1 MKRKIIIGGIPIIL
15 IIGFLAFYFLYLGNP
30 KNQILAQVNNE
41 KITVYQFNKEL
52 EKIESPLR
60 EIIKED
66 PQPFLENLILQRI
79 LLQEAKKQGITPPVR
94 TYKDISKESKS
105 PEDIIIEELIK
116 KRFSS
121 SPTVTKEEVKAVY
134 LQLKDQL
141 GGKSFDEVSSEI
153 ENLIRENK
161 RQNEIRQYI
170 TELRQN
176 SSVEIDQI
184 RLKKIASKP
193 PESDTEEDF
202 KRALSNGKPM
212 LVDFGAN
219 SCLPCRQMRPIL
231 KEIKKEF
238 SGKAEVLVIDVYKY
252 PNLAREHKIQLI
264 PTLIFFDAKGKEIFR
279 QVGVME
285 KEKIISKLK
294 EIGS

>member
-1 MKRKIIIGGIPIIL
+1 MKRKIIIIGIPIIL
-15 IIGFLAFYFLYLGNP
+15 ILGFLAFFFLYIGNP
-30 KNQILAQVNNE
+30 KNQILAQVNGE
-41 KITVYQFNKEL
+41 KITVDQFNKEL

-60 EIIKED
+60 DMIRED

-105 PEDIIIEELIK
+105 PEDTIIEELIK
-116 KRFSS
+116 KKFSS
-121 SPTVTKEEVKAVY
+121 PPTVTKEEVKAVY
-134 LQLKDQL
+134 THLKDQL
-141 GGKSFDEVSSEI
+141 GGKSLDEMSSEI

-170 TELRQN
+170 NELRQN

-193 PESDTEEDF
+193 PESNTEEEF
-202 KRALSNGKPM
+202 KKALSNGRPM

-231 KEIKKEF
+231 KEIKKEL
-238 SGKAEVLVIDVYKY
+238 SGKAEILILDVYKY
-252 PNLAREHKIQLI
+252 QNLAREYKIQLI
-264 PTLIFFDAKGKEIFR
+264 PTLIFFDAKGKEVFR
-279 QVGVME
+279 HVGVME
-285 KEKIISKLK
+285 KDKIISKLK